1 MEYLIIIDVLLLAMS
16 VTSILYT
23 IDRCKKRIAE
33 IENKQYI
40 DPYITT
46 STKKIDTMKTTK
58 IIPREYVRNMNDKD
72 IKQMILRSIRED
84 ATDVLL
90 DSISNIICEYNP
102 ISETYFVEFSF
113 NVVADRGNY
122 TIDNLIKDMK
132 MI

>member
-16 VTSILYT
+16 VISILYT

-40 DPYITT
+40 EPYITT
-46 STKKIDTMKTTK
+46 STKKINTMKTK
-58 IIPREYVRNMNDKD
+58 RMIPREYVRNMDDED
-72 IKQMILRSIRED
+72 IKQMILRSIRGD
-84 ATDVLL
+84 AADILL
-90 DSISNIICEYNP
+90 DNISNIVCEYNP
-102 ISETYFVEFSF
+102 MSEIYSIEFSF
-113 NVVADRGNY
+113 DVVADGGNY